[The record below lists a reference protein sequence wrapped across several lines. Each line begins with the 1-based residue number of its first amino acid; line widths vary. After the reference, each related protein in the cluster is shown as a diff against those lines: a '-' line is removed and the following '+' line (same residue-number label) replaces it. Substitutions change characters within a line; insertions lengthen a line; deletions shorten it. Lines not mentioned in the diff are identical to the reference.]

1 MVRSSV
7 RVASIAAAA
16 LLLLG
21 AGAAQAFN
29 PQPEP
34 PGFGMFGITDFQ
46 RAHLHVSLPVLIRNG
61 NGGTKGSAPCTI
73 DVSFVGEDGTA
84 AFMETHTIAP
94 GTTGRAVFD
103 PRRGG
108 DVVST
113 DAIGEVAPRRHQ
125 LRAVIMP
132 VGGRQGW
139 DACTGLVATVQVD
152 NGDGVPTL
160 TVSPVL
166 SPRDV
171 SSGLATGKRKHA
183 AIHFTGALAIGFGH
197 TARLN
202 AVNVGT
208 GDGIQCVID
217 WTFVDEKGV
226 RTEGRA
232 TIGGGQGTHAD
243 FVHTDANRGLA
254 AIRAEVTVT
263 EGDTGSCPSD
273 TTIGTLEGFD
283 SAFGHSHSI
292 VPAQLVLPAIQ

>member
-1 MVRSSV
+1 M
-7 RVASIAAAA
+7 SIAAAA

-34 PGFGMFGITDFQ
+34 PGFGMFGITEFQ
-46 RAHLHVSLPVLIRNG
+46 RAHLHVSLPGVNTLPNA
-61 NGGTKGSAPCTI
+61 NTLPCTV
-73 DVSFVGEDGTA
+73 DVSFVDEDGKA
-84 AFMETHTIAP
+84 VFMETHTIAP

-103 PRRGG
+103 PRPGR
-108 DVVST
+108 DIENNDPLPT
-113 DAIGEVAPRRHQ
+113 LAEAVAPARHQ

-132 VGGRQGW
+132 VGGKKGW
-139 DACTGLVATVQVD
+139 EACTGLVATVQVD

-160 TVSPVL
+160 TLSPVL
-166 SPRDV
+166 SPRDA

-208 GDGIQCVID
+208 GDGIQCTIN
-217 WTFVDEKGV
+217 WAFVDETGV
-226 RTEGRA
+226 RKDGRA
-232 TIGGGQGTHAD
+232 TIRGGQAIHAD
-243 FVHTDANRGLA
+243 FAHTDATRGVA
-254 AIRAEVTVT
+254 AIRGEVTVT

-283 SAFGHSHSI
+283 STLGHSHSI
-292 VPAQLVLPAIQ
+292 VPTQLVLPAVK